1 MIPIKLPREQKE
13 QIMDSLI
20 AFFEEERSETLG
32 QIGAEQIIDFMLR
45 EIAPYVYNK
54 AVEDARQV
62 IIQKSMSLEEELY
75 ALERKLS

>member
-32 QIGAEQIIDFMLR
+32 QLSPNKLLISCFARSHPMYITKRLKMPDRSSFRRVCRLKKSFML
-45 EIAPYVYNK
+45 
-54 AVEDARQV
+54 
-62 IIQKSMSLEEELY
+62 
-75 ALERKLS
+75 